1 MIYYSGK
8 DDLNIPDDE
17 LVRLCDDKKSGTWD
31 EDCEKKINGILKAA
45 TDMINSYAVKKYKVP
60 FDPTPGTIKDA
71 AIIIARYK
79 LYATRSSAT
88 KQMRQDFEDQKEFL
102 IKLSENKVGIL
113 EIDSQNEDQENIVKP
128 KARIF
133 SNRKRTDRKF
143 FDGIPG
149 Y

>member
-1 MIYYSGK
+1 MIYYCEK
-8 DDLNIPDDE
+8 DDLNIQDNE
-17 LVRLCDDKKSGTWD
+17 LLRLCDDKKSGTWNQ
-31 EDCEKKINGILKAA
+31 DCEDKLNGILKAA

-60 FDPTPGTIKDA
+60 FDPIPGTIKEA

-79 LYATRSSAT
+79 LYGTRSSAT

-102 IKLSENKVGIL
+102 KELSRGAVGIL
-113 EIDSQNEDQENIVKP
+113 EIDSQDENQENVVKP

-133 SNRKRTDRKF
+133 SNRNKSDRKF
-143 FDGIPG
+143 YDGLPG